1 MYIKASKSSGVI
13 NGTSYL
19 EKYVSN
25 KWITETSWS
34 ISGTGSASLS
44 KIYTGESE
52 VKYRI
57 KVVVSIDGEK
67 VTVYSNT
74 CGL

>member
-13 NGTSYL
+13 KGTLYL

-25 KWITETSWS
+25 NWTTETSWR
-34 ISGTGSASLS
+34 ISGTGSTSLS
-44 KIYTGESE
+44 KSYTGKSG

-57 KVVVSIDGEK
+57 KVVVTIGGET
-67 VTVYSNT
+67 VTVYSDT